1 MGIIT
6 LTTDLGNKDYYLS
19 TVKGKIYSL
28 DPEASI
34 VDISNDIPPF
44 DLNQACYALEN
55 SFEYFPEGSVHI
67 IGVHPSKYD
76 QVRHLACLYRGQYF
90 IGADNGIF
98 SLLFQEK
105 PEKIHQIESG
115 VEHGDDPIFEIR
127 EIFSVAAVHLASGGE
142 IEDLGERGLILTER
156 ARLRPIVNPSLIK
169 GHVINIDSYENA
181 ITNISRSTFEET
193 VGDRGFQIYANP
205 TTSFKDIKKHYNEV
219 PVGEIVALFGSS
231 GLLEIGINQFNHEHN
246 GGASSLLGMN
256 IKDVI
261 RIEIE

>member
-19 TVKGKIYSL
+19 TVKGKIYSMDSNIKL
-28 DPEASI
+28 
-34 VDISNDIPPF
+34 VDISNEIPPF
-44 DLNQACYALEN
+44 DLNQTCYALEN
-55 SFEYFPEGSVHI
+55 AFPHFPEGSVHI

-76 QVRHLACLYRGQYF
+76 RVRHLACLYRGQYF

-98 SLLFQEK
+98 SLLFDEK

-115 VEHGDDPIFEIR
+115 AAEGDDPIFEIR
-127 EIFSVAAVHLASGGE
+127 ETFTVAAVHLAAGGA

-156 ARLRPIVNPSLIK
+156 QRLRPIVNPHVIK

-181 ITNISRSTFEET
+181 ITNITRDMFLDT
-193 VGDRGFQIYANP
+193 VGDRNFEIYANP
-205 TTSFKDIKKHYNEV
+205 TTTFNAIQRHYNDV
-219 PVGEIVALFGSS
+219 PIGEIVALFGSN
-231 GLLEIGINQFNHEHN
+231 GNLEIGINQFNHENN

-256 IKDVI
+256 VKDVI